1 MFVSGAREGVRRRGQ
16 TGVFLVIW
24 VDLEQRVA
32 DLMLLTD
39 GIYRL
44 EENVPF
50 TELDPLHDDLS

>member
-1 MFVSGAREGVRRRGQ
+1 MFVPGARERVRRRGQ